1 MHAPLAAGLLP
12 SLVAPVYVAFVIF
25 ISQIAPVM
33 RFSGHFVPF
42 AVHFASFCSVFA
54 FLRCVRLFAVH
65 CTVFSV
71 LLMIF
76 FAPRTALAG
85 WERVLH
91 GGEIFFISFSPI
103 Y

>member
-1 MHAPLAAGLLP
+1 MYAPLLAGPLP
-12 SLVAPVYVAFVIF
+12 SPAAPVYVAFVIF
-25 ISQIAPVM
+25 IRQIALVM

-42 AVHFASFCSVFA
+42 AVRFASFCSA
-54 FLRCVRLFAVH
+54 FHGFFGPCDY
-65 CTVFSV
+65 
-71 LLMIF
+71 IF
-76 FAPRTALAG
+76 FVPRTALAG